1 MLAGSPRAPVGG
13 RRRKGQAGILQAGI
27 REPDGC
33 RPTGKRYPLC
43 LPGTRTVRAGSGRGN
58 AENAE
63 PLSIGLSVRERR
75 QEMGLSQEDF
85 ADKAGIHRTYVS
97 SIELGKVQVSIRIA
111 AQLAEALEIP
121 LSELWRDIER
131 GQSGN
136 RNG

>member
-1 MLAGSPRAPVGG
+1 VVILPVMKKIEHYFGDAV
-13 RRRKGQAGILQAGI
+13 RK
-27 REPDGC
+27 
-33 RPTGKRYPLC
+33 
-43 LPGTRTVRAGSGRGN
+43 
-58 AENAE
+58 
-63 PLSIGLSVRERR
+63 RR

>member
-1 MLAGSPRAPVGG
+1 M
-13 RRRKGQAGILQAGI
+13 RKIEHFFGDA
-27 REPDGC
+27 
-33 RPTGKRYPLC
+33 
-43 LPGTRTVRAGSGRGN
+43 VRK
-58 AENAE
+58 
-63 PLSIGLSVRERR
+63 RR

-136 RNG
+136 KKG